1 MNMNQK
7 YQTQLMAAS
16 LLHDKKP
23 VLSMDQIQRLLEISN
38 RTVVRISKHD
48 DKDVKALYHLLVEI
62 PNHTCVQLGIWPLV

>member
-23 VLSMDQIQRLLEISN
+23 VLSMDQIQLLLEISN
-38 RTVVRISKHD
+38 RTVVRISKY
-48 DKDVKALYHLLVEI
+48 DVKAINQMLAEL
-62 PNHTCVQLGIWPLV
+62 PSHTCVQLGI

>member
-23 VLSMDQIQRLLEISN
+23 VLSMDQIQLLLEISN
-38 RTVVRISKHD
+38 RTVVRISNH
-48 DKDVKALYHLLVEI
+48 DVKAINQMLVEL
-62 PNHTCVQLGIWPLV
+62 PSHTCVQLGI